1 MGDPAPCG
9 GEARTPGRAHTVDF
23 PTHDLYTTGLLVGRA
38 YALAHASPHGAVA
51 ELRDLAAGDEAALV
65 AAEARMRAFADRPTG
80 GFHEQRAAQLLTAA
94 LLTMSEAVG
103 HPVAAQDC
111 CPAV

>member
-1 MGDPAPCG
+1 
-9 GEARTPGRAHTVDF
+9 
-23 PTHDLYTTGLLVGRA
+23 
-38 YALAHASPHGAVA
+38 
-51 ELRDLAAGDEAALV
+51 
-65 AAEARMRAFADRPTG
+65 MRAFADRPTG